1 MKEENHL
8 AGRKESLPSRSYRRT
23 AENELLVRLSSDV
36 VLAAVLCAKGATKIE
51 IFTLVLHSHGVLALP
66 PLRRRPAMLESKAHA
81 ARYKKYRSTS
91 RQEMPGFASK
101 K

>member
-36 VLAAVLCAKGATKIE
+36 VVATLFREEEATKIE
-51 IFTLVLHSHGVLALP
+51 TYTLVLHSHGVLA
-66 PLRRRPAMLESKAHA
+66 LRRRPAMLESKAHA
-81 ARYKKYRSTS
+81 ARYEKYRSTS